1 MYIIFYVVPIHF
13 TEKICSRHV
22 RRWAGVSAHTR
33 KKKNRD
39 IIRKL
44 GNVKKSQNF
53 IELWLSVQ
61 SSSRPP
67 KMKILSILAKN
78 F

>member
-1 MYIIFYVVPIHF
+1 MLYLFILPKRYAHGMFAAGRALVP
-13 TEKICSRHV
+13 TQE
-22 RRWAGVSAHTR
+22 
-33 KKKNRD
+33 KKNRD